1 MLFNYDLELP
11 GEYTMSWYVST
22 MAQICVHSVK
32 IAEKNSYSV
41 KSS

>member
-1 MLFNYDLELP
+1 MLLNYDLKLP
-11 GEYTMSWYVST
+11 GEYTMSWCVFT
-22 MAQICVHSVK
+22 MAQKCVYSVK

>member
-1 MLFNYDLELP
+1 MLLNYDLERP
-11 GEYTMSWYVST
+11 GEYKMSWCVST
-22 MAQICVHSVK
+22 IAQILSVK